1 MPRSRIATGM
11 SINDIMK
18 MSMSRFE
25 EYTPIQ
31 QREIT
36 SRLASAAN
44 KRLRTL
50 QKSDIENPATIR
62 LNMSGGKLSVRGKTG
77 DELKQ
82 EFFRARQFL
91 QSKFSK
97 KSEWKKFEKK
107 INENYD
113 NRENMGLAF
122 SYFDILQETDPNIS
136 MIREKYRLVDTIADY
151 IKEGNNADEIIRKSK
166 EYLDK
171 RYLEEQERYNA
182 RNTTFGDRLQNTRKR
197 YKRRKK
203 K

>member
-1 MPRSRIATGM
+1 MT
-11 SINDIMK
+11 INDIME
-18 MSMSRFE
+18 MSMSKFE
-25 EYTPIQ
+25 QYTPTQ

-50 QKSDIENPATIR
+50 QKSDIENPATLR
-62 LNMSGGKLSVRGKTG
+62 LNMSGGKISVRGKSG

-82 EFFRARQFL
+82 EFFRAKQFL

-107 INENYD
+107 INQNY
-113 NRENMGLAF
+113 NNNENMGLAF
-122 SYFDILQETDPNIS
+122 SYYDILQEIDPNIS
-136 MIREKYRLVDTIADY
+136 ALREKYRLVDQIADY

-171 RYLEEQERYNA
+171 RYFEEQERYNA

-197 YKRRKK
+197 YKRKK

>member
-1 MPRSRIATGM
+1 MPRSRIASGM
-11 SINDIMK
+11 TINDIMK
-18 MSMSRFE
+18 MSMSKFE
-25 EYTPIQ
+25 QYTPTQ

-62 LNMSGGKLSVRGKTG
+62 LNMSGGKISVRGKSG

-82 EFFRARQFL
+82 EFFRAKQFL

-136 MIREKYRLVDTIADY
+136 ALREKYRLVDVIADY
-151 IKEGNNADEIIRKSK
+151 IRDGNNADEIIRKSK

-197 YKRRKK
+197 YKRKK
-203 K
+203 KK